1 MWVENST
8 ISAKLSEA
16 TVMKFGWTGMA
27 LLSSLILTCT
37 GEARTGH
44 QLHEFQKVHLTPIY
58 WSEGADY
65 GDFNQDGHL
74 DVVCGPH
81 IYLGPEYKHRHEF
94 YPAVAPTKRG
104 HHDRQVYALDNFF
117 AWTHDFNSD
126 GWSDVLTVGLPNQP
140 AYWYENPGA
149 SFAGRPKGPP
159 VHWKK
164 HDVIDQVKLESP
176 RFGDLTGDG
185 EPELIFG
192 YGNRMGYATPDE
204 SDPTKLW
211 RFHPVSAEMK
221 LHHYM
226 HGLGFGDIDGDG
238 RSDLIIKDGWW
249 QQPDSLGGDP
259 EWEYN
264 SFKFAERGGSQMF
277 VYDVNGDGL
286 NDIVS
291 SINGHGWG
299 LSWFEQTRA
308 DGEISFTEHVL
319 MSKEAEN
326 TDNPYGVQFSQL
338 HAMALVDVDNDGLKD
353 IITGKTYRAHDF
365 YDPGSREPAVIY
377 WFQLTRSNGKVQYV
391 PHQID
396 DSSGIGRQ
404 LVTGDLNQDGL
415 LDFVVGNKNGAFVF
429 LQQSRSVSEAEWN
442 EAQPQKSR

>member
-1 MWVENST
+1 
-8 ISAKLSEA
+8 
-16 TVMKFGWTGMA
+16 MKFGYTGVA
-27 LLSSLILTCT
+27 LLSGLILTCT
-37 GEARTGH
+37 GEARAGY
-44 QLHEFQKVHLTPIY
+44 QLHEFQKIHLTPVY

-65 GDFNQDGHL
+65 GDFNHDGHL

-81 IYLGPEYKHRHEF
+81 IYLGPEYKDRHEF

-104 HHDRQVYALDNFF
+104 PHDRQVYALDNFF
-117 AWTHDFNSD
+117 AWTHDFNGD
-126 GWSDVLTVGLPNQP
+126 GWSDVLTVGLPNKP
-140 AYWYENPGA
+140 AYWYENPGIP
-149 SFAGRPKGPP
+149 FAGRPKGPP

-164 HDVIDQVKLESP
+164 HDVIDQVKLEAP

-192 YGNRMGYATPDE
+192 YGNRLGYATPDE
-204 SDPTKLW
+204 ADATKPW
-211 RFHPVSAEMK
+211 RFHPVSAERE

-238 RSDLIIKDGWW
+238 RTDMIIKDGWW
-249 QQPDSLGGDP
+249 QQPVSLEGDP
-259 EWEYN
+259 EWDYH

-277 VYDVNGDGL
+277 AYDVNGDGL

-308 DGEISFTEHVL
+308 DGGHINFTEHVL

-338 HAMALVDVDNDGLKD
+338 HALAVVDVDNDGLKD
-353 IITGKTYRAHDF
+353 ILTGKTYRAHDF
-365 YDPGSREPAVIY
+365 HDPGSREPAVIY
-377 WFQLTRSNGKVQYV
+377 WFRLTRRNGKVEYV

-396 DSSGIGRQ
+396 DNSGVGRQ

-415 LDFVVGNKNGAFVF
+415 LDFVIGNKNGAFVF

-442 EAQPQKSR
+442 QAQPGTTR